1 MEKKNDIRLPDAV
14 RRYLRADRL
23 KGIVLDK
30 VHSQKL
36 SVKITLIYA
45 ATLLV
50 VLSLTSL
57 LTTAGVYIS
66 FYHQAQ
72 LAMESSIRHTMEKI
86 RRGDQLDSSFWAGDP
101 MTQGVVLRVTDVKG
115 GTIIE
120 NDPQFPP
127 IKEMI
132 SNIRRHPPFWASREF
147 KLIETHEAM
156 TYYKRLTLE
165 RGGQIFYLHFF
176 KTITFEKQF
185 LRYMLLILTAVTF
198 IGLIFALIAGYL
210 VSNRILKPIRDVT
223 AAAQTIEA
231 QKMDERLSIGKA
243 KDEVTE
249 LADTF
254 NHMLDRLQES
264 FKQQQR
270 FVSDASH
277 ELRTPVT
284 VIMGYADML
293 KRWGADDKELLDE
306 GISTI
311 HAEAQNMQGLIEEL
325 LFLARADQ
333 NEQTLIKAPVELSEI
348 IEEAAAK
355 VATPDR
361 SVEILINDV
370 GEIFAD
376 KDAIAKMLRIFID
389 NGIKYSDGTV
399 RITSRHERSSMRVS
413 IEDNGV
419 GIAKEHHEKI
429 FERFYRVDKARTTS
443 PDEKTTAGLG
453 LAIAKW
459 IADQHEIK
467 IELDSALDEGTRV
480 TLIIPLALIKLTGN
494 MDLADDDEFVEEH
507 ALDPNSEAH
516 PQLSKFAV

>member
-1 MEKKNDIRLPDAV
+1 MEKTNDSRLIDFV
-14 RRYLRADRL
+14 RRRLRADRL
-23 KGIVLDK
+23 KAYALDK

-72 LAMESSIRHTMEKI
+72 LAMESSIRHTMEKL

-127 IKEMI
+127 IKEMV

-185 LRYMLLILTAVTF
+185 LRYMLLILTAVSF

-210 VSNRILKPIRDVT
+210 VSSRILKPIRDVT

-231 QKMDERLSIGKA
+231 QKMDERLAIGKA

-270 FVSDASH
+270 FISDASH

-293 KRWGADDKELLDE
+293 KRWGAEDRELLDE
-306 GISTI
+306 GITTI
-311 HAEAQNMQGLIEEL
+311 HSEAQNMQGLIEEL

-355 VATPDR
+355 AATQNR
-361 SVEILINDV
+361 TVEILINDV

-389 NGIKYSDGTV
+389 NAIKYSDGVV
-399 RITSRHERSSMRVS
+399 RIMSRRERSSMRVS

-459 IADQHEIK
+459 IADNHEIK
-467 IELDSALDEGTRV
+467 IELDSAPAEGTRI
-480 TLIIPLALIKLTGN
+480 TLTIPLALIKLTGT
-494 MDLADDDEFVEEH
+494 MDLADDEEFVEEK
-507 ALDPNSEAH
+507 APEPSPDAS
-516 PQLSKFAV
+516 PQLSKFAI

>member
-1 MEKKNDIRLPDAV
+1 MEKKNNALERL
-14 RRYLRADRL
+14 RRMLGAARLRTFALERLRA
-23 KGIVLDK
+23 
-30 VHSQKL
+30 QKL

-45 ATLLV
+45 AMLIV
-50 VLSLTSL
+50 VLGLTSL
-57 LTTAGVYIS
+57 LTTIGVYIS

-72 LAMESSIRHTMEKI
+72 QAMESSIKHTMEKL
-86 RRGDQLDSSFWAGDP
+86 RRGDKLDNSFWAGDP
-101 MTQGVVLRVTDVKG
+101 MTQGVVLRVTDRKG

-127 IKEMI
+127 ISEMKK
-132 SNIRRHPPFWASREF
+132 NIRRHPPFWAGREF
-147 KLIETHEAM
+147 SLIETHEAM

-176 KTITFEKQF
+176 RTITFEKQF
-185 LRYMLLILTAVTF
+185 LRYMLLILTAVNF
-198 IGLIFALIAGYL
+198 VGLIFALLAGGI

-223 AAAQTIEA
+223 AAAKSIEA
-231 QKMDERLSIGKA
+231 QKMDERLSIGAA

-254 NHMLDRLQES
+254 NHMLDRLQDS
-264 FKQQQR
+264 FRRQQQ

-293 KRWGADDKELLDE
+293 KRWGAEDKELLDE
-306 GISTI
+306 GITAIYS
-311 HAEAQNMQGLIEEL
+311 ESQNMHSLIEDL

-333 NEQTLIKAPVELSEI
+333 NENMLIKAPVELSEL

-355 VATPDR
+355 VSTADR
-361 SVEILINDV
+361 AVEILINDV

-376 KDAIAKMLRIFID
+376 KDAISRMLLIFID
-389 NGIKYSDGTV
+389 NGIKYSDGAV
-399 RITSRHERSSMRVS
+399 KIMSRRERSSMRVS
-413 IEDNGV
+413 IADDGI

-429 FERFYRVDKARTTS
+429 FERFYRVDTSRTKL

-467 IELDSALDEGTRV
+467 IEIDSEIDRGTQI
-480 TLIIPLALIKLTGN
+480 TLTIPLALTKLTG
-494 MDLADDDEFVEEH
+494 DLDRVEDEEFAEEH
-507 ALDPNSEAH
+507 EKELRAEPKYLFG
-516 PQLSKFAV
+516 K